1 MLYSVIRFSKRFPE
15 QCPWEEHFWLWKG
28 IAPFHPFFTF
38 RGVCYIMSCSLLGT
52 VLWHSGLSRCLG
64 CPPLIFEAVW
74 DPDAHFQ
81 SRYLPMYLGRQQ
93 EGVLWNEPAVFQ
105 RSLNKQL
112 FIRFHK
118 YSHTLPIEDILFI
131 CIFTPII
138 MTSQVQKQNFKKK
151 KDSSFCYLISL
162 GVSLMPT
169 QKAVFWSYQVSR
181 PYHRTVCTH
190 WVNST

>member
-1 MLYSVIRFSKRFPE
+1 MAL
-15 QCPWEEHFWLWKG
+15 H
-28 IAPFHPFFTF
+28 
-38 RGVCYIMSCSLLGT
+38 
-52 VLWHSGLSRCLG
+52 
-64 CPPLIFEAVW
+64 
-74 DPDAHFQ
+74 
-81 SRYLPMYLGRQQ
+81 Q

-151 KDSSFCYLISL
+151 K
-162 GVSLMPT
+162 
-169 QKAVFWSYQVSR
+169 KK
-181 PYHRTVCTH
+181 TVLFVT
-190 WVNST
+190 